1 MKSKWPKRKKLF
13 IKKEFQTDFSI
24 KFLILIALESALA
37 IGLFVYFSRGTVIT
51 GYSGTEL
58 VIARTGEYFLPT
70 ILLANLAII
79 GVTAVAGFI
88 VMVAYSHKIAGPLYR
103 FEKSIDEM
111 ASGDLTSRFNLR
123 ANDQLEE
130 LAAKINRLGE
140 SLDRAVSVIKDEA
153 GRLEASLEEAK
164 KSSRGASRVDGLE
177 EKLDMASASVQKL
190 REAAGFFK
198 TSGAGK
204 G

>member
-1 MKSKWPKRKKLF
+1 MAERPKRKKLY

-24 KFLILIALESALA
+24 KFLILIAIEALLA
-37 IGLFVYFSRGTVIT
+37 IGLFVYLSRGTVIT
-51 GYSGTEL
+51 GYSGHEL
-58 VIARTGEYFLPT
+58 IIASTGEYFLPT

-79 GVTAVAGFI
+79 GITAVAGFI
-88 VMVAYSHKIAGPLYR
+88 FMLAYSHKIAGPLYR

-130 LAAKINRLGE
+130 LAGRINVLSE
-140 SLDRAVSVIKDEA
+140 NLDEAVSVIKNESKE
-153 GRLEASLEEAK
+153 LEDAIKDARECLRSGSFNTVML
-164 KSSRGASRVDGLE
+164 D
-177 EKLDMASASVQKL
+177 EKLRKASEKLEKL
-190 REAAGFFK
+190 RQATGYFR
-198 TSGAGK
+198 TSGGRK

>member
-1 MKSKWPKRKKLF
+1 MSKRPKRKKLF

-24 KFLILIALESALA
+24 KFLILIALESVLA
-37 IGLFVYFSRGTVIT
+37 IALFVYFSRGTVIT

-58 VIARTGEYFLPT
+58 VIAKTGEYFLPT
-70 ILLANLAII
+70 VLLANLAII
-79 GVTAVAGFI
+79 GVTAIAGFI

-111 ASGDLTSRFNLR
+111 ASGDLTSRFTLR

-130 LAAKINRLGE
+130 LASRINRLGE
-140 SLDRAVSVIKDEA
+140 NLDRSVSAIKDEVC
-153 GRLEASLEEAK
+153 RLEACIESVK
-164 KSSRGASRVDGLE
+164 KSSRDSSGDDLD
-177 EKLDMASASVQKL
+177 EKLGMASASLEKL
-190 REAAGFFK
+190 REAADFFK

>member
-1 MKSKWPKRKKLF
+1 MRPKRKKLF

-24 KFLILIALESALA
+24 KFLILIALESVLA

-70 ILLANLAII
+70 ILIANLAVI
-79 GVTAVAGFI
+79 GITAIAGFI
-88 VMVAYSHKIAGPLYR
+88 IMVAYSHKIAGPLYR
-103 FEKSIDEM
+103 FEKSLDEM

-130 LAAKINRLGE
+130 LASRINRLGE
-140 SLDRAVSVIKDEA
+140 NLDRAVSDIKGEA
-153 GRLEASLEEAK
+153 GRLEACLKEARERA
-164 KSSRGASRVDGLE
+164 SGASNAVVLE
-177 EKLDMASASVQKL
+177 EKLNMASASLEKL

-198 TSGAGK
+198 TSGADK

>member
-24 KFLILIALESALA
+24 KFLILIALESVLA

-58 VIARTGEYFLPT
+58 VIAKTGEYFLPT

-79 GVTAVAGFI
+79 GVTAIAGFI

-130 LAAKINRLGE
+130 LATRINRLGE
-140 SLDRAVSVIKDEA
+140 SLDRSVKAIKDEA
-153 GRLEASLEEAK
+153 GRLEVCIEGAKASSKDA
-164 KSSRGASRVDGLE
+164 AGLD
-177 EKLDMASASVQKL
+177 EKLGMASASLQKL
-190 REAAGFFK
+190 REAADFFK